1 MDARAYLDLIDQSLV
16 GAIGRVRGDEYED
29 LVSLLF
35 EHAAHA
41 DAASADMADLVDLVA
56 RACLGENHLWQDLG
70 LPSRQF
76 LSDLLR
82 ENFPLLFE
90 RNSGNMR
97 WKKFFYLQLC
107 ERADVRACRAP
118 SCGVCVSRA
127 ECFGAEEG
135 LPLAGQPALRALHA
149 VAVGH

>member
-1 MDARAYLDLIDQSLV
+1 MDARAYLDLIDQPLV
-16 GAIGRVRGDEYED
+16 AAIGRVRGDEYED
-29 LVSLLF
+29 LVGLLF
-35 EHAAHA
+35 EHAAHDDA
-41 DAASADMADLVDLVA
+41 DTADLVDLVA

-107 ERADVRACRAP
+107 ERAEVRACRAP

-135 LPLAGQPALRALHA
+135 LPLAAVQPALRALHA
-149 VAVGH
+149 LAVVR